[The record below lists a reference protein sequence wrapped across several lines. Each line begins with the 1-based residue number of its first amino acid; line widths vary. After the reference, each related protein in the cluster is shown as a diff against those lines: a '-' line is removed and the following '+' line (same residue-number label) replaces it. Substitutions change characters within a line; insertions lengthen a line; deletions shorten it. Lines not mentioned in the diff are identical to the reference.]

1 MSKQGNSFPI
11 ILIPVTIISFSVFT
25 KWWFTVPVDAP
36 DTMYWGF
43 PFAFVGEGWHTSMS
57 IQFFVMELIADL
69 IFYFLF
75 WYVCFRLL
83 RKKLYNLGNKIL
95 QSITWTLAAIITIV
109 AILIVIISNP
119 VIHVKRTYEWQLIS
133 SGYQFIWQA
142 KPRPELNQ
150 YQKLKVNK

>member
-75 WYVCFRLL
+75 WYVCYRLL
-83 RKKLYNLGNKIL
+83 RKKLYNLGNKIP

-119 VIHVKRTYEWQLIS
+119 VIHVKRTYEWKLIS
-133 SGYQFIWQA
+133 SGYQFIWQN
-142 KPRPELNQ
+142 KPRPQL
-150 YQKLKVNK
+150 YQSKNEKGSE

>member
-11 ILIPVTIISFSVFT
+11 ILIPVTIISFAVFT

-57 IQFFVMELIADL
+57 LQIFVMELIADL

-75 WYVCFRLL
+75 WYVCYT
-83 RKKLYNLGNKIL
+83 KWNYKADQN
-95 QSITWTLAAIITIV
+95 
-109 AILIVIISNP
+109 
-119 VIHVKRTYEWQLIS
+119 
-133 SGYQFIWQA
+133 
-142 KPRPELNQ
+142 
-150 YQKLKVNK
+150 

>member
-57 IQFFVMELIADL
+57 VQFFVMELIADL

-75 WYVCFRLL
+75 WYMGYRLF
-83 RKKLYNLGNKIL
+83 RKKLHNIRNKIL

-133 SGYQFIWQA
+133 SGHQFIWQA